1 MLTALPN
8 PTDWLFC
15 TAPSY
20 GKPQCSLWSQGS
32 VTCAFIAAERG
43 LRDICV
49 QAFILQDPFVQVW
62 VQYLCTGKSIR
73 ASSCTSA
80 WYWVHVNPTPLQ
92 TNAPSPHIHLISIA
106 FIPLHF
112 FQVWFSPLPDLWC
125 GLYSGEVAPSL
136 PWAIHWKRPAA
147 ATH

>member
-32 VTCAFIAAERG
+32 VTWAFIAAERG

-73 ASSCTSA
+73 ATSCTSA
-80 WYWVHVNPTPLQ
+80 WLGFESTPLLSK
-92 TNAPSPHIHLISIA
+92 PMHPPHKPYWYRSLSYHCIFSRYGSLLFLIYDA
-106 FIPLHF
+106 VFTLGKCP
-112 FQVWFSPLPDLWC
+112 
-125 GLYSGEVAPSL
+125 L